1 MSILKSLQ
9 WRYATKKF
17 DNQKK
22 VSSDKVALLKDA
34 FNLTATSYGLQ
45 PLKLVVLQN
54 KELQKELV
62 QYSFNQEQV
71 LDASHVLII
80 CIENVIDEKFIID
93 YFERVKKLRG
103 TPDEVLTGFRSF
115 LIEDFSKKTQE
126 DINLASTK
134 QAYLALGNLLAV
146 CASEEIDSCPMEG
159 FEPENYT
166 KVLELDKYDISPVLI
181 LPIGYRS
188 EEDIF
193 AKMSKVRKEIT
204 EIIIDL

>member
-1 MSILKSLQ
+1 MSILKSLH

-17 DNQKK
+17 DHQKI
-22 VSSDKVALLKDA
+22 VSPEKITLLKEA

-62 QYSFNQEQV
+62 QFSFNQEQV

-80 CIENVIDEKFIID
+80 CIENVIDKKYITE
-93 YFERVKKLRG
+93 YFERIKKVRG
-103 TPDEVLTGFRSF
+103 TADEVLSGFRSF
-115 LIEDFSKKTQE
+115 LIDDFSSKSQE
-126 DINLASTK
+126 EVNLASTK

-159 FEPENYT
+159 FEPKNYT
-166 KVLELDKYDISPVLI
+166 KVLKLDSYKISPVLI

-188 EEDIF
+188 ETDPF
-193 AKMSKVRKEIT
+193 AKMNKVRKEIK

>member
-1 MSILKSLQ
+1 MNIVKSLQ

-17 DNQKK
+17 DNQKI
-22 VSSDKVALLKDA
+22 VSSDKIALLKEA

-71 LDASHVLII
+71 VDASHIFII
-80 CIENVIDEKFIID
+80 CIENVIDKQFINE
-93 YFERVKKLRG
+93 YFERVKKQRG
-103 TPDEVLTGFRSF
+103 TSDELLSGFRSF
-115 LIEDFSKKTQE
+115 LVNDFSNKTEE

-146 CASEEIDSCPMEG
+146 CASEQIDSCPMEG
-159 FEPENYT
+159 FEPENYS
-166 KVLELDKYDISPVLI
+166 KVLKLNDYGISPVLI
-181 LPIGYRS
+181 LPVGYRS

-193 AKMSKVRKEIT
+193 AKMNKVRRDINEIV
-204 EIIIDL
+204 IDL